1 MEKVKNPR
9 GRCVVSF
16 PEEEGYQFFLP
27 GEFAPTL
34 QGPPGIFFIIRW
46 CNIKSQMK
54 PSGWFYMVLLWKFWP
69 GRKKEWG
76 YQAHSRVGVNV
87 IFLERGLLIL
97 ARREDVSH
105 PPCPPVHK
113 HPCTFI
119 PWWFSY
125 KIYVQRFICFNDK
138 TMTIV
143 QILWWLR
150 SFFLYFCNHT

>member
-1 MEKVKNPR
+1 MLWQVLLLNKDEYHRWRRSKIPEGGVW
-9 GRCVVSF
+9 F
-16 PEEEGYQFFLP
+16 PFLRRRDIN
-27 GEFAPTL
+27 FSCPTL

-54 PSGWFYMVLLWKFWP
+54 PSGWFYMVLLWKFGP

-76 YQAHSRVGVNV
+76 YQAHSRVGVDV
-87 IFLERGLLIL
+87 IFLERGVLIL

-125 KIYVQRFICFNDK
+125 KIYVQRFICFIK
-138 TMTIV
+138 
-143 QILWWLR
+143 LW
-150 SFFLYFCNHT
+150 